1 MTVPSANGRPVAG
14 SDLLEVRD
22 LTIGFP
28 AGDVPLLAVLL
39 AAGWQGVPAVA
50 AGPDGGFVVAWVTTQ
65 VQIGAG
71 TTDPTDP
78 NDRHDRIDFVLVC
91 HGLAE
96 DLQSAEVIGEKPP
109 AADRI
114 IKPWPS
120 DHRAFGLIR

>member
-1 MTVPSANGRPVAG
+1 MPPSPQDWTGAAVNAG
-14 SDLLEVRD
+14 LCPNKVEWPSVK
-22 LTIGFP
+22 
-28 AGDVPLLAVLL
+28 AVLDL
-39 AAGWQGVPAVA
+39 
-50 AGPDGGFVVAWVTTQ
+50 GFVDAYRVLHPDPVERPGLTWTP
-65 VQIGAG
+65 

-114 IKPWPS
+114 ICAISRNVPFFS
-120 DHRAFGLIR
+120 AFSE